1 MELTLL
7 RPCVWA
13 FSQPL
18 ALYQPL
24 QHTYDEAFLMMNR
37 LGRISG
43 LDALDTHGMYDPEN
57 M

>member
-1 MELTLL
+1 MDLTLL

-37 LGRISG
+37 LGRIGG

-57 M
+57 V